1 MMTDFNKYRN
11 VSLKHE
17 TYSKLDRL
25 SKTITPGIQISIS
38 KTIEALVSDRLANP
52 DLDGKVDS
60 STDGSLDLS
69 VEVPD
74 GLPDKI
80 KKLKN
85 IDFTEEEDIESE

>member
-1 MMTDFNKYRN
+1 MDTKRLVKDHKVKWLYDDCKNLDD
-11 VSLKHE
+11 VLK
-17 TYSKLDRL
+17 RL
-25 SKTITPGIQISIS
+25 NEEIIH
-38 KTIEALVSDRLANP
+38 IEDMQ
-52 DLDGKVDS
+52 DLDVKVDS

>member
-1 MMTDFNKYRN
+1 LNEEII
-11 VSLKHE
+11 H
-17 TYSKLDRL
+17 
-25 SKTITPGIQISIS
+25 
-38 KTIEALVSDRLANP
+38 IEDMQ
-52 DLDGKVDS
+52 DLDVKVDS

>member
-1 MMTDFNKYRN
+1 
-11 VSLKHE
+11 LK
-17 TYSKLDRL
+17 RL
-25 SKTITPGIQISIS
+25 NEEIIH
-38 KTIEALVSDRLANP
+38 IEDMQ
-52 DLDGKVDS
+52 DLDVKVDS

>member
-1 MMTDFNKYRN
+1 MK
-11 VSLKHE
+11 
-17 TYSKLDRL
+17 RL
-25 SKTITPGIQISIS
+25 NEEIIH
-38 KTIEALVSDRLANP
+38 IEDMQ
-52 DLDGKVDS
+52 DLDVKVDS

>member
-1 MMTDFNKYRN
+1 MVIK
-11 VSLKHE
+11 
-17 TYSKLDRL
+17 KLVKSHRVKWLYDDC
-25 SKTITPGIQISIS
+25 
-38 KTIEALVSDRLANP
+38 V
-52 DLDGKVDS
+52 DLDDVLKRLNEEIIHIEDMQDLDVKVDS

>member
-1 MMTDFNKYRN
+1 MVIK
-11 VSLKHE
+11 
-17 TYSKLDRL
+17 RL
-25 SKTITPGIQISIS
+25 FKCHRITH
-38 KTIEALVSDRLANP
+38 LYDDCV
-52 DLDGKVDS
+52 DLDDVLKRLNEEIIHSEDMQDLDVKVDS